1 MIDSQKYRVGENK
14 YLYNGKELQDESL
27 GGVNLDLYD
36 YGARYYDPQIARWTT
51 QDPMVEAHQNYTPY
65 AYVYNNPIG
74 LLDPF
79 GLDSIY
85 AKNFWGK
92 VNYIGNDGKT
102 DGNAYIVKG
111 AVKRGV
117 KNATENG
124 MDFSG
129 SLTESDL
136 VAKVPQEGVMS
147 DVISSVDA
155 TNKSQKENGGS
166 SNTGDANATRWDEGA
181 PAQEVKD
188 AQGNVTG
195 AKATINPFV
204 IGGTQSIPTDASQVE
219 NYWHVH
225 PNTTVGGVSLG
236 SSTPSDADKSFQAN
250 MQNRGYKG
258 NAFVIGARSNTV
270 TFYNSRKS
278 ILTIKYSDF
287 RRIGGK

>member
-1 MIDSQKYRVGENK
+1 MI
-14 YLYNGKELQDESL
+14 
-27 GGVNLDLYD
+27 
-36 YGARYYDPQIARWTT
+36 
-51 QDPMVEAHQNYTPY
+51 EAHQNYTPY

-102 DGNAYIVKG
+102 DGNAYIVK
-111 AVKRGV
+111 AALKRGV
-117 KNATENG
+117 KDAAEKG

-129 SLTESDL
+129 SLVESDL
-136 VAKVPQEGVMS
+136 VVKMPQESVMS

-166 SNTGDANATRWDEGA
+166 TNSGDANATIWDEGS
-181 PAQEVKD
+181 PAREVKD

-195 AKATINPFV
+195 AKASMNPFM
-204 IGGTQSIPTDASQVE
+204 IGGTQSIPTDASQVD
-219 NYWHVH
+219 NYWHTH
-225 PNTTVGGVSLG
+225 PNTTIAGLSLG
-236 SSTPSDADKSFQAN
+236 SSTPSDADKSFQAT
-250 MQNRGYKG
+250 MQSRGYKG
-258 NAFVIGARSNTV
+258 NAFVIGTRSNTV
-270 TFYNSRKS
+270 TFYNSTKL